1 MYCFAS
7 GNHPQ
12 YPGKKQGWPVWS
24 FVDIIFTHCLLKA
37 FSSRKDLTVLQRS
50 LFLCCVFDWRYHCP
64 MFHISIH
71 CLSNSTACECL
82 SIKVILS
89 RVNCR
94 NKEKEWTVLL
104 PLVLLGLLARM
115 LLQFI
120 QNLCKV
126 VASDPHNWVTNLY
139 LTSPNNIASFDVHHI
154 LKVAF
159 QCFGHWRT
167 SKLRTLIC
175 LLQTLWTHHLPCLVD
190 KNKYNTPSS
199 LYLKQEIAKFI
210 RTNYSDS
217 KNIMH

>member
-24 FVDIIFTHCLLKA
+24 LVDIILTHCLLLKA
-37 FSSRKDLTVLQRS
+37 LKSRKDLTVLQRS

-64 MFHISIH
+64 MFHICVH

-89 RVNCR
+89 RVSCR
-94 NKEKEWTVLL
+94 NKEKEWTVFI
-104 PLVLLGLLARM
+104 PLVLPGLLARM

-139 LTSPNNIASFDVHHI
+139 LTSTNNVASFDVHHI
-154 LKVAF
+154 LEVAF
-159 QCFGHWRT
+159 QCFDHRRT
-167 SKLRTLIC
+167 SKLRNLMC
-175 LLQTLWTHHLPCLVD
+175 LLQTLWTHYLPCLVD
-190 KNKYNTPSS
+190 KIKYNMLRLLIFKT
-199 LYLKQEIAKFI
+199 
-210 RTNYSDS
+210 RDW
-217 KNIMH
+217 